1 MPFQTFAHGGA
12 IGHRAQ
18 RGRAMDRPGDDG
30 PIIIERPNERML
42 IEKRQGF
49 LKIAL
54 ALQQVANGA

>member
-12 IGHRAQ
+12 ICL
-18 RGRAMDRPGDDG
+18 AMDRPGDDG

-42 IEKRQGF
+42 IEKRQGL